1 MMYIAVQ
8 GTNGIK
14 VMKNTKA
21 SLWAVWMI
29 AGGVMGMTVALTI
42 AGYVQVLVS
51 RAQMGATWAG
61 YFDGQ
66 AGAWFTQGMDWR
78 LIMGAVTFLGFIML
92 AKDFLTTGKNPVH
105 ER

>member
-1 MMYIAVQ
+1 
-8 GTNGIK
+8 
-14 VMKNTKA
+14 
-21 SLWAVWMI
+21 MI
-29 AGGVMGMTVALTI
+29 AGGVMGMGIALTI

-66 AGAWFTQGMDWR
+66 SGMWFSQAMDWR
-78 LIMGAVTFLGFIML
+78 LIMGVVTFLGFTFLI
-92 AKDFLTTGKNPVH
+92 KDFLSTGKNPVH